1 MGQVLTRG
9 AECSSEAGQD
19 SLRRL
24 NMILESEGEGPGR
37 GRTSMPTPPQGS
49 CKKEQAEGR
58 GPEERWGHPPQA
70 SQRVGARVCPPGS
83 YERLHAEVTSPSFLS
98 VRSLGHCFLSIPNK
112 TQFIIILNTDLYILT
127 KGPSAWR
134 TAGLWDD

>member
-1 MGQVLTRG
+1 MRQVPTRG
-9 AECSSEAGQD
+9 AECSSGAGRG

-24 NMILESEGEGPGR
+24 NVILESEGEGPGR
-37 GRTSMPTPPQGS
+37 GRTSTPTLPQGS

-58 GPEERWGHPPQA
+58 VPRRGAPQPQA
-70 SQRVGARVCPPGS
+70 SQQVGARVCPPGS

-112 TQFIIILNTDLYILT
+112 TQFIIILNTDLYILK

>member
-1 MGQVLTRG
+1 MRQVPTRG
-9 AECSSEAGQD
+9 AECSSGAGRD

-24 NMILESEGEGPGR
+24 NVILESEGEGPGM

-49 CKKEQAEGR
+49 CKKEQAKGR
-58 GPEERWGHPPQA
+58 VPRRGAPQPQA
-70 SQRVGARVCPPGS
+70 SQQVGARVCPPGS

-112 TQFIIILNTDLYILT
+112 TQYIIILNTDLYILK

>member
-1 MGQVLTRG
+1 MRQVPTRG
-9 AECSSEAGQD
+9 AECSSGAGRD

-24 NMILESEGEGPGR
+24 NVILESEGEGPGR
-37 GRTSMPTPPQGS
+37 GRTSTPTPPQGS
-49 CKKEQAEGR
+49 CKKEQAKGR
-58 GPEERWGHPPQA
+58 VPRRGAPQPQA
-70 SQRVGARVCPPGS
+70 SQQVGARVCPPGS

-112 TQFIIILNTDLYILT
+112 TQFIIILNTDLYILK